1 MLVIEVGAAAP
12 GGYVRAVFSRKAGG
26 FVAPL
31 DLVRAQL
38 GAAAKLALRAR
49 MRAAFADYLA
59 SDDCPDDAALREL
72 EYISR
77 PAFSARRGWH
87 SGFNDDLCM
96 TVDND
101 PLDARFR
108 ALAGGPLDAPGCL
121 PGGACDSLGALFGGS
136 PQVVALREPVE
147 IEPAFSESRER
158 WRGHVER
165 MARYWG
171 TASYNERARPEGGL
185 REGFDCGALD
195 APSFVPGG
203 AALWREYAGGFVG
216 SVVTLREGYWR

>member
-1 MLVIEVGAAAP
+1 MLLIEVGAAAP

-26 FVAPL
+26 FAAPL
-31 DLVRAQL
+31 ELVRAQL
-38 GAAAKLALRAR
+38 GAAAKLARRRLLRS
-49 MRAAFADYLA
+49 AFADYLA
-59 SDDCPDDAALREL
+59 SDGCPDDAALREL
-72 EYISR
+72 EYISK
-77 PAFSARRGWH
+77 PAFSARRGWR

-101 PLDARFR
+101 PLDARYR
-108 ALAGGPLDAPGCL
+108 ALTGGPLDAPGCL

-147 IEPAFSESRER
+147 IEPAFSERREH

-165 MARYWG
+165 MPRYWG
-171 TASYNERARPEGGL
+171 TSSYIERARPEGEL

-195 APSFVPGG
+195 APAFVPGG
-203 AALWREYAGGFVG
+203 AALWRKAGGGFVG
-216 SVVTLREGYWR
+216 SVVLMRAGCLE

>member
-1 MLVIEVGAAAP
+1 MMTLEVGAAAP

-31 DLVRAQL
+31 GLVRAQL

-49 MRAAFADYLA
+49 MRAAFAGYLA
-59 SDDCPDDAALREL
+59 SDDCPDDAALRGL

-77 PAFSARRGWH
+77 SAFSARRGWY

-101 PLDARFR
+101 PLDARFG
-108 ALAGGPLDAPGCL
+108 AVAGGPLDAPGCL

-147 IEPAFSESRER
+147 IEPAFSERREH
-158 WRGHVER
+158 WRGRIEG
-165 MARYWG
+165 MSRYWG
-171 TASYNERARPEGGL
+171 TGSYSERAKPGGDL
-185 REGFDCGALD
+185 REGFECGALD

-203 AALWREYAGGFVG
+203 AALWRESAGGFVG
-216 SVVTLREGYWR
+216 SVFVLRAGFW